1 MGWINSVFPG
11 GIVDHVLATLEDQS
25 GIRQNWGPQNS
36 ARDQLMLIKHLGDRD
51 QHQLTEVSTVI
62 IN

>member
-1 MGWINSVFPG
+1 MFPG